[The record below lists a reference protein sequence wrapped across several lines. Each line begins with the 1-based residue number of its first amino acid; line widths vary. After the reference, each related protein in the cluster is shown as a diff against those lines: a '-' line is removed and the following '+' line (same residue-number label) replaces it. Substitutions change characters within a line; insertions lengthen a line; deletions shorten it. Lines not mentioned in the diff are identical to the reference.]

1 MFQRLLNRRKFL
13 KKLCLLTADL
23 LDYLSNSD
31 VFEYKDG
38 FITIPTRPGLGVEI
52 NEDAVIKAPGI
63 GHSWK
68 NPIWC
73 NYDGTMSEW

>member
-1 MFQRLLNRRKFL
+1 L
-13 KKLCLLTADL
+13 KKILTADL
-23 LDYLSNSD
+23 LDYLSNPD

-52 NEDAVIKAPGI
+52 NEDAVIKASGI
-63 GHSWK
+63 GHNWK
-68 NPIWC
+68 TPIWR